1 MNTLRPTQDFD
12 AVIIGGG
19 PAGST
24 AGAYLARAG
33 LRVLIVEKERFPRF
47 HIGESIMPVANAV
60 LREIGAWDKVEQ
72 AGFVRKYGA
81 EFHVGNRSVLPRH
94 VEFAQG
100 MVPGLEYTYQVER
113 SRFDLLLLEH
123 AAELGCTVRQET
135 RVSAVRPVGRDGYEV
150 TLGPTGETVR
160 CAYLVDASGRDRL
173 FDKPI
178 PTAPANAAL
187 DKRVALYGHFRGV
200 KRPAGRAGGNIVI
213 VRHEDGWGWLIPIDE
228 DRTSVGVVVTT
239 ERLRASRLRPEAM
252 FRQVVARSE
261 KMGRAMEE
269 AEPLGAFH
277 ATADY
282 NYRARRFAAPRM
294 VLVGD
299 AACFLDPM
307 FSTGVFLAL
316 FSAKLASEEIIRAHR
331 RGGRELSLVQRW
343 RYARRLNRNV
353 ANLER
358 LVLAFYDNA
367 SFAVFMERQAPLRM
381 FPAINSLVAGHADPP
396 WPVRWRYWLFLLVCR
411 VQRFR
416 PVVPPVNFTVKRRAE
431 KPAESA
437 VAA

>member
-1 MNTLRPTQDFD
+1 MNAPRPTPDFD

-47 HIGESIMPVANAV
+47 HIGESLMPVANSV
-60 LREIGAWDKVEQ
+60 LRETGAWDKVER

-81 EFHVGNRSVLPRH
+81 EFHVGNRSALPRH
-94 VEFAQG
+94 VEFARG
-100 MVPGLEYTYQVER
+100 MLPDLEYTYQVER
-113 SRFDLLLLEH
+113 ARFDLLLLEH

-135 RVSAVRPVGRDGYEV
+135 RVTAVRPTGRDGYEI
-150 TLGPTGETVR
+150 TLGSEGETVR

-178 PTAPANAAL
+178 ATAPANPVL
-187 DKRVALYGHFRGV
+187 DKRIALYGHFTGVRRG
-200 KRPAGRAGGNIVI
+200 AGQAAGNII
-213 VRHEDGWGWLIPIDE
+213 ITRHADGWGWLIPLDAQ
-228 DRTSVGVVVTT
+228 RASVGVVVPT
-239 ERLRASRLRPEAM
+239 ERLRASRSKPEAV
-252 FRQVVARSE
+252 FRQVVADSE
-261 KMGRAMEE
+261 KMGRAMED
-269 AEPLGAFH
+269 AVPLGEVH

-282 NYRARRFAAPRM
+282 NYRARRFVAPRM
-294 VLVGD
+294 ALVGD

-316 FSAKLASEEIIRAHR
+316 FSAKLASEEIILAHK
-331 RGGRELSLVQRW
+331 RGGRPLSFLQRW
-343 RYARRLNRNV
+343 RYTRRLGRNV

-367 SFAVFMERQAPLRM
+367 SFAVFMERQAPLQM
-381 FPAINSLVAGHADPP
+381 LPAINSLVAGHADPP
-396 WPVRWRYWLFLLVCR
+396 WRVRWRYWLFLLVCR
-411 VQRFR
+411 LQRR
-416 PVVPPVNFTVKRRAE
+416 WPVVPPVDFTVKRPAE
-431 KPAESA
+431 KLAETVA
-437 VAA
+437 V